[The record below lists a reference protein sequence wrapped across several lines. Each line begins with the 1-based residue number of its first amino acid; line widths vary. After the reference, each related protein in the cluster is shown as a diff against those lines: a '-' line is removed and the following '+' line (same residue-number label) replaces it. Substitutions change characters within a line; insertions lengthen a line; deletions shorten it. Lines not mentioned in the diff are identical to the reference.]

1 MMETKLDK
9 LIEDNEKW
17 IIEKRRYFHAHPE
30 PSRKEE
36 NTARKI
42 VEILDELDIEYQSG
56 VYNTGVVGLVKGRK
70 DNGKTI
76 AIRCD
81 IDALEIEEENKI
93 EYASK
98 EEGLMHACGHDGHT
112 AMGLGAAK
120 ILNELKDE
128 FEGTIKIIFQPAEED
143 APNGGGAQ
151 YMIEEGV
158 LKAPEVDAII
168 GMHLWPNLE
177 FGKVASKNGV
187 IMGAS
192 DPFTINITGKG
203 VHASQPY
210 LGIDPIVIGA
220 EIISNIQTI
229 VSRNIDP
236 FEQAVISIGVFK
248 GGTRYNT
255 IPETVRLEGTV
266 RTFDDSIREL
276 IYEKLRSI
284 TEKTAAGLGGKAVL
298 DYIFSYPPLNNDK
311 KVFLSAKKAII
322 KSLGEN
328 NFVELA
334 RPAPTGEDFAF
345 FAKAKPACFMWLG
358 TGKKG
363 EEKQLH
369 SPYFDFDDTVLKKGV
384 KVFINTAFELLKDS
398 GDQIE

>member
-1 MMETKLDK
+1 MDKKFNK
-9 LIEDNEKW
+9 LIEENEKW

-30 PSRKEE
+30 PSRKEH
-36 NTARKI
+36 NTSKKI
-42 VEILDELDIEYQSG
+42 VKILDELDIEYQSG
-56 VYNTGVVGLVKGRK
+56 YYNTGVVGLIRGKK
-70 DNGKTI
+70 NNCKTI

-81 IDALEIEEENKI
+81 IDALEIGEKNNV

-98 EEGLMHACGHDGHT
+98 EKGLMHACGHDGHI

-120 ILNELKDE
+120 VLNEMKDK
-128 FEGTIKIIFQPAEED
+128 FKGNIKIIFQPAEED

-151 YMIEEGV
+151 YMIEEEV
-158 LKAPEVDAII
+158 LKAPDVDAII

-177 FGKVASKNGV
+177 FGKVATKSGV

-248 GGTRYNT
+248 GGTRYNA
-255 IPETVRLEGTV
+255 IPETVTLEGTV
-266 RTFDDSIREL
+266 RTFDDSIREI
-276 IYEKLRSI
+276 IYEKLRNI
-284 TEKTAAGLGGKAVL
+284 T
-298 DYIFSYPPLNNDK
+298 
-311 KVFLSAKKAII
+311 
-322 KSLGEN
+322 
-328 NFVELA
+328 
-334 RPAPTGEDFAF
+334 
-345 FAKAKPACFMWLG
+345 
-358 TGKKG
+358 
-363 EEKQLH
+363 
-369 SPYFDFDDTVLKKGV
+369 
-384 KVFINTAFELLKDS
+384 
-398 GDQIE
+398 

>member
-1 MMETKLDK
+1 MDKKFNK
-9 LIEDNEKW
+9 LIEENEKW

-30 PSRKEE
+30 PSRKEH
-36 NTARKI
+36 NTSKKI
-42 VEILDELDIEYQSG
+42 VKILDELDIEYQSG
-56 VYNTGVVGLVKGRK
+56 YYNTGVVGLIRGKK
-70 DNGKTI
+70 NNCKTI

-81 IDALEIEEENKI
+81 IDALEIGEKNNV

-98 EEGLMHACGHDGHT
+98 EKGLMHACGHDGHI

-120 ILNELKDE
+120 VLNEMKDK
-128 FEGTIKIIFQPAEED
+128 FKGNIKIIFQPAEED

-151 YMIEEGV
+151 YMIEEEV
-158 LKAPEVDAII
+158 LKAPDVDAII

-177 FGKVASKNGV
+177 FGKVATKSGV

-248 GGTRYNT
+248 GGTRYNA
-255 IPETVRLEGTV
+255 IPETVTLEGTV
-266 RTFDDSIREL
+266 RTFDDSIREI
-276 IYEKLRSI
+276 IYEKLRNI
-284 TEKTAAGLGGKAVL
+284 TEKTASGLGGKAVL
-298 DYIFSYPPLNNDK
+298 DYIFSYPPLINNE

-322 KSLGEN
+322 NSLGEN
-328 NFVELA
+328 NFVELV

-345 FAKAKPACFMWLG
+345 FAKKKPACFMWLG

-369 SPYFDFDDTVLKKGV
+369 SPYFDFDDTVLKQGV
-384 KVFINTAFELLKDS
+384 KVFVNTALELLNDRC
-398 GDQIE
+398 DQVE